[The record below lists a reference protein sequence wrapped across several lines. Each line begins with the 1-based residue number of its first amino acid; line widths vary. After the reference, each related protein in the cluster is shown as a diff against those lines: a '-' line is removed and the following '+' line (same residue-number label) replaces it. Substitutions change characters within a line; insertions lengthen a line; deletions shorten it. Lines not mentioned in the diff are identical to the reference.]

1 MPRKESKAPR
11 GRINI
16 VYNSDQGLQKID
28 EIPMKFAVL
37 GDFTG
42 KQDPEDSLADRKMQ
56 RITRQDFDTVMN
68 TYRLSLDALTVPDRL
83 SEQKDATLTFTLK
96 FNKLEDFMP
105 GNVIKQMEASSD
117 EVKKAFRL
125 REALLSVKNPMST
138 NRSFRSQL
146 QNLVDDKDTRERLMR
161 ELGIEPDAS
170 T

>member
-42 KQDPEDSLADRKMQ
+42 KQDPDILADREMK
-56 RITRQDFDTVMN
+56 RITRQNFDTVMSSYN
-68 TYRLSLDALTVPDRL
+68 LSLDALTVPDRL

-96 FNKLEDFMP
+96 FNKLEDFTP

-146 QNLVDDKDTRERLMR
+146 QNIVDDKDTRERLMR